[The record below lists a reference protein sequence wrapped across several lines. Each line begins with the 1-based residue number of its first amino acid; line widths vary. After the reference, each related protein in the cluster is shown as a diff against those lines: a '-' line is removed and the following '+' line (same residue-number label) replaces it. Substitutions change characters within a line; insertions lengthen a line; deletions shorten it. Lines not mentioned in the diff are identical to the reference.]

1 MSREISVKQ
10 FEYLM
15 AINKAHLIMLVEQN
29 LISQENA
36 AKISRAILDFDME
49 ALPRSEET
57 GELLISYLVIEK
69 QLIERAGEMAGN
81 LHIARSNNDIGLT
94 TGRMTLREK
103 LLNLI
108 SADLQLQNSLISFAE
123 KHIETITIGYT
134 HTQHGQPTTIAHYIM
149 AVADVINR
157 DIIRFKAAYAN
168 CNRSSM
174 GAAAITTSGFPINR
188 ERVAQLLS
196 FDEVAENSYD
206 AIGGADHVGEVA
218 TAVELAAVNLGRFVQ
233 DLLLWCTQEF
243 NVLWLSDKYVG
254 GSSIMPQKRNPGAL
268 ENMRANLSG
277 CAGNAAT
284 VLLMMHNTP
293 YGDIGDIKAT
303 PQSNIWNCLES
314 LEKIY
319 GSLSNIILSMEINK
333 EVLKKRTEESFCV
346 VTELADTLV
355 RTEDFSFRTAHHITA
370 GLVRNA
376 QAQGL
381 TANQV
386 TLSQLNEAAQEVI
399 GRKVKLDEESFR
411 KALDPV
417 HFVNTRSRQGGPCP
431 DEVYRMIVDRK
442 KLHKENCSWIFSQRE
457 KWEQALQNLDSV
469 IREWGKKIL

>member
-1 MSREISVKQ
+1 MSKVISVKQ

-29 LISQENA
+29 IISQNDA
-36 AKISRAILDFDME
+36 AKISRAIVDFDME
-49 ALPRSEET
+49 ALPRYEET
-57 GELLISYLVIEK
+57 GELQITYLVIEK

-81 LHIARSNNDIGLT
+81 LHIARSNNDIGVT
-94 TGRMTLREK
+94 TGRLTLREK

-108 SADLQLQNSLISFAE
+108 SATLQLQDSLISFAK

-134 HTQHGQPTTIAHYIM
+134 HTQHGQPSTIAHYIM
-149 AVADVINR
+149 AVVDVISR

-218 TAVELAAVNLGRFVQ
+218 TAIELAAVNLGRFVQ

-243 NVLWLSDKYVG
+243 NVLRLSDKHVG

-268 ENMRANLSG
+268 ENMRASLSG
-277 CAGNAAT
+277 CIGNAGT

-314 LEKIY
+314 LEKMY
-319 GSLSNIILSMEINK
+319 CSLSNIILTMEVNK
-333 EVLKKRTEESFCV
+333 EVLKRRTEESFCV
-346 VTELADTLV
+346 ITELADTLV

-370 GLVRNA
+370 NLVRKA

-381 TANQV
+381 TANKV
-386 TLSQLNEAAQEVI
+386 TLSLLNEAAEEVI
-399 GRKVKLDEESFR
+399 GRRTILDEESL
-411 KALDPV
+411 KKVLDPV
-417 HFVNTRSRQGGPCP
+417 YFVNTHSRQGGPSP
-431 DEVYRMIVDRK
+431 DEVYRMIIDRV
-442 KLHKENCSWIFSQRE
+442 KLHRENCSWNSGQRE

-469 IREWGKKIL
+469 IIGWCKLGS